1 MLRLDFSGNHLE
13 VPPPNGYGIVIK
25 SLEVI
30 DLSNNRLK
38 GEVSKSFMNVCTLRS
53 LNLKENNFTEDLQ
66 SIVHNFSSGCV
77 RNSLQELYLISNG
90 ITGTLPDLSAFT
102 SLKTLDLSNNKLSGK
117 ILEGVSL
124 PFQLENLSIT
134 SNSLEG
140 GIPKSFWMNACKL
153 KSLVLFNNSFSGELQ
168 VIIHQLSKCSTY
180 SLQQLD
186 LRSNQING
194 TLPDLSI
201 FSFLEIFDISEN
213 RLNGKIFEDI
223 RFPTKLRILGMDSNS
238 LSGVISDFHFSG
250 MSMLKELFLSN
261 NSLVLQFTNNWVPPF

>member
-1 MLRLDFSGNHLE
+1 
-13 VPPPNGYGIVIK
+13 
-25 SLEVI
+25 
-30 DLSNNRLK
+30 
-38 GEVSKSFMNVCTLRS
+38 
-53 LNLKENNFTEDLQ
+53 
-66 SIVHNFSSGCV
+66 
-77 RNSLQELYLISNG
+77 
-90 ITGTLPDLSAFT
+90 
-102 SLKTLDLSNNKLSGK
+102 
-117 ILEGVSL
+117 L